1 MNDHALIVHSQSLC
15 LNCAYSDGNVG
26 FLKGGTT
33 GKTTLRVGLVKGIIL
48 CLNHKK
54 GPSPVTHPNLPSD
67 ISIIEVI
74 WKKKCGIIE
83 CKS

>member
-1 MNDHALIVHSQSLC
+1 MKEKDASLVLWFIYKLNLKVRNDHDALIVRSQSLC

-48 CLNHKK
+48 YLNHKK
-54 GPSPVTHPNLPSD
+54 APLP
-67 ISIIEVI
+67 
-74 WKKKCGIIE
+74 
-83 CKS
+83 

>member
-54 GPSPVTHPNLPSD
+54 GPNPNPPQSALLYLNHRSYLEEKMWYD
-67 ISIIEVI
+67 
-74 WKKKCGIIE
+74 
-83 CKS
+83 